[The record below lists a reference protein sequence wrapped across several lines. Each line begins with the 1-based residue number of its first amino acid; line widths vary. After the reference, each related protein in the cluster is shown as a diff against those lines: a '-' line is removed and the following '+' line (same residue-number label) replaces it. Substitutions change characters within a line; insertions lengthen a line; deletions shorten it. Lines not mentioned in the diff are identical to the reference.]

1 MKDEAAV
8 PGGSIASGGATC
20 RIELVLVS
28 TSYDILHMRVPSAAC
43 PVLGI
48 SNAVVSGRMARDRKP
63 VGESTEVYISLV
75 TDFGQRRKVSG
86 APREPMAPHWIAEL
100 ISRRY
105 LPLATVARKG
115 ENIVCSWNSAPGRA
129 MCSEAAE
136 SRMLSNLA
144 VCPDVVLNTTQ
155 VPE

>member
-1 MKDEAAV
+1 M
-8 PGGSIASGGATC
+8 
-20 RIELVLVS
+20 
-28 TSYDILHMRVPSAAC
+28 
-43 PVLGI
+43 
-48 SNAVVSGRMARDRKP
+48 
-63 VGESTEVYISLV
+63 V

-136 SRMLSNLA
+136 STMLSNLA

-155 VPE
+155 CRSETPHDSPKIVISRTRTRCLF

>member
-48 SNAVVSGRMARDRKP
+48 SNVVVSGRMARDREP
-63 VGESTEVYISLV
+63 VGESTKVYPWSQSLGRDV
-75 TDFGQRRKVSG
+75 RSLGHPESPCHLIGLPNSSVG
-86 APREPMAPHWIAEL
+86 AICR
-100 ISRRY
+100 
-105 LPLATVARKG
+105 
-115 ENIVCSWNSAPGRA
+115 
-129 MCSEAAE
+129 
-136 SRMLSNLA
+136 
-144 VCPDVVLNTTQ
+144 
-155 VPE
+155 